1 MMELDLAEKLKE
13 MELDELEDII
23 RKLRFED
30 REAFDVL
37 REIVEDHI

>member
-1 MMELDLAEKLKE
+1 MEHELAQKLEE
-13 MELDELEDII
+13 MELRELEDII
-23 RKLRFED
+23 RKFMLED